1 MFTPLADHNVAQIYS
16 HLVFAANGSAVDTTI
31 VDGKILMRDRQLI
44 TMDEASVLAEANKAL
59 VRVVRQIGW

>member
-1 MFTPLADHNVAQIYS
+1 VN
-16 HLVFAANGSAVDTTI
+16 TTI
-31 VDGKILMRDRQLI
+31 VDGKVLMRDRQLM